1 MSFDPAAIRTEFPI
15 LAREVRGRKLRYLDN
30 AATSQ
35 VPRAVLDAVREH
47 DAMHRANVHRGVHAL
62 AEEATQAYEA
72 ARGDVALQQLIAR
85 ASYTLDARRDA

>member
-1 MSFDPAAIRTEFPI
+1 MSFDPAAIRREFPI
-15 LAREVRGRKLRYLDN
+15 LAREVRGRPLHYLDN

-35 VPRAVLDAVREH
+35 VPHAVLDAVREH

-72 ARGDVALQQLIAR
+72 ARADVARWLGVR
-85 ASYTLDARRDA
+85 ADEIVFASGAT